1 MNTTQATMRK
11 RKEREKAIM
20 HLDDYLCEASI
31 EAFISIVAGAMDKHF
46 NNESDKRKF
55 NYHTQQPVELTVR
68 NWSIIGRQIATILP
82 ENVGAEDF
90 AKYIAEVLRN
100 EYGSHNFLPFI
111 IKLLDVLDNDTIG

>member
-1 MNTTQATMRK
+1 MDYTQETMRK
-11 RKEREKAIM
+11 RQERERAIM
-20 HLDDYLCEASI
+20 YLDDYLCEASI
-31 EAFISIVAGAMDKHF
+31 ESFISIVAGAMDKHY

-82 ENVGAEDF
+82 ENVGAEDL
-90 AKYIAEVLRN
+90 AKYTAEVLRN

-111 IKLLDVLDNDTIG
+111 TKLINELENDTIG

>member
-1 MNTTQATMRK
+1 MNKTQ
-11 RKEREKAIM
+11 ERERAVM
-20 HLDDYLCEASI
+20 HLDDYLCDASI
-31 EAFISIVAGAMDKHF
+31 ECFVSIVHNAMQKHF

-90 AKYIAEVLRN
+90 AKYTAEVLRN
-100 EYGSHNFLPFI
+100 EYGGHNFLPFI
-111 IKLLDVLDNDTIG
+111 IKLINELEDDTIG